1 MITVSLPRYITGQ
14 DLITLR
20 KKIGWS
26 EQAVA
31 DYLGLPHVQLL
42 QLENGQRWIS
52 YEEEVL
58 LKRLEEAFERG
69 ELARGAEAVDSE
81 PTSLSHITNAART
94 ANDAIH
100 CRALK
105 QPPNPTSRT
114 GAC

>member
-1 MITVSLPRYITGQ
+1 MITVGLPRYITGE

-31 DYLGLPHVQLL
+31 DYLGLPYVQLR
-42 QLENGQRWIS
+42 QIEDGHRWIS

-69 ELARGAEAVDSE
+69 ELARGVEAAES
-81 PTSLSHITNAART
+81 PSTSLAGGTSPARIR
-94 ANDAIH
+94 NDPSH
-100 CRALK
+100 CRTLK
-105 QPPNPTSRT
+105 QSLNPASRT